1 MFEFLP
7 AGYFWSMQH
16 TASELS
22 LSSFAL
28 AALRPIPH
36 LYNTAPSQLTHRRS
50 AQHTASF
57 SCLGKDTVKLSHPEL
72 SCHLCHLRLV
82 CPCVCV
88 RERASPW
95 AGSVLWEATV
105 ITHKLE
111 CTGRGTGL
119 DLIIISETERTW
131 LMWLY
136 VWEKVLLVVEQLS
149 VSYTVTLG
157 RCGEVTNNL
166 KNIQSH
172 ICVAELIQKH
182 FQTPGRWKRHSR
194 TCCVSHFCRITQV
207 STDKKTPFLW
217 ASGKQTGLLA
227 HRASKCQNNNCGIC
241 LCNNCINVEH
251 TSPGGSCGWR
261 LGGN

>member
-1 MFEFLP
+1 MVGTSRARLLMSS
-7 AGYFWSMQH
+7 GRGCMYFYTVKRKCLNSYPLA
-16 TASELS
+16 TSEACNTLLQNSLS

-36 LYNTAPSQLTHRRS
+36 LYNTAPSQLTHRRC

-119 DLIIISETERTW
+119 DLIIISETERT
-131 LMWLY
+131 
-136 VWEKVLLVVEQLS
+136 
-149 VSYTVTLG
+149 
-157 RCGEVTNNL
+157 
-166 KNIQSH
+166 
-172 ICVAELIQKH
+172 
-182 FQTPGRWKRHSR
+182 
-194 TCCVSHFCRITQV
+194 
-207 STDKKTPFLW
+207 
-217 ASGKQTGLLA
+217 
-227 HRASKCQNNNCGIC
+227 
-241 LCNNCINVEH
+241 
-251 TSPGGSCGWR
+251 
-261 LGGN
+261 